1 MSSIIN
7 IIHEELCTVGKINTD
22 KIYEVLKRRI
32 IELEYEPGEVLNEI
46 DVANE
51 FDISRTPIRKI
62 FQQLSNDK
70 LLNIIPRFGAQ
81 VTPIDFKYMKSV
93 FEVTRILDPYAARL
107 ATERISDENIHELE
121 TIIHRLE
128 SYDIVE
134 DYQEAI
140 NDDERFHNIIFLS
153 SENPCLGE
161 VLNGLHI
168 HTERLWH
175 YSEQY
180 IDSMDIFTDTLG
192 EVLEAIKEK
201 DMDMAEKY
209 AREHIDAFVEKI
221 KQEML

>member
-7 IIHEELCTVGKINTD
+7 IIHEGLCAVGKIDTD

-32 IELEYEPGEVLNEI
+32 IELDYEPGEVLNEV

-107 ATERISDENIHELE
+107 ATERISDGNIRELE
-121 TIIHRLE
+121 TILHRLE

-153 SENPCLGE
+153 RENPCLCD
-161 VLNGLHI
+161 VLSSLHI

-180 IDSMDIFTDTLG
+180 IDSMAIFTDTLG
-192 EVLEAIKEK
+192 KVLEAIKEK